1 MFLAREIGML
11 IASALLLVMLAVLH
25 SWLGEISVLKPLF
38 ASSWN
43 IGIPE
48 GAARRLVR
56 FCWHL
61 PSLAWLGLAALVLG
75 APALQ
80 CAAGVSL
87 ATALLIF
94 FSLRGHFAWPVFVL
108 SALFAWEGGNCWPGG
123 LVLPWVALVLGLV
136 IGLSTAA
143 LHGYWALGGRWG
155 LHAAL
160 PHRKD
165 GEPAFRPGFGLC
177 ALMGMI
183 LFFWTTL
190 IAAPLIGVS
199 IPAQRWLL
207 WASVAILTLRLAGE
221 GRKVGFFK
229 QDRNSL
235 FARWDDALYLPLV
248 FSMLLAALACL
259 KLT

>member
-1 MFLAREIGML
+1 ML
-11 IASALLLVMLAVLH
+11 IASALLLVVLAVLH

-43 IGIPE
+43 IGIPKD
-48 GAARRLVR
+48 AARRLVR

-61 PSLAWLGLAALVLG
+61 PSLAWLGLAGLVLG

-94 FSLRGHFAWPVFVL
+94 LSLRGHFAWPIFVL
-108 SALFAWEGGNCWPGG
+108 SALLAWEGGNCWPGE
-123 LVLPWVALVLGLV
+123 LLLPQVALVLGLV
-136 IGLSTAA
+136 IGLGSAA
-143 LHGYWALGGRWG
+143 LHVYWALGGRAG

-160 PHRKD
+160 PPQKE
-165 GEPAFRPGFGLC
+165 GEPAFRPGAGLC
-177 ALMGMI
+177 ALMGAI
-183 LFFWTTL
+183 LLFWTTL
-190 IAAPLIGVS
+190 IAAPLTGMS
-199 IPAQRWLL
+199 MPAQRWLL
-207 WASVAILTLRLAGE
+207 WASVLVFTLRLVGE